1 MLERRALVRT
11 FSTLVLRSNTPRSQL
26 PRSRGTRWSI
36 VNGPSGRGASP
47 HMQVWLCGC
56 VAHLQALLAVFWRS
70 VRSVI
75 TCDRLAGL
83 RGKTRGRECVC
94 VEYVAMRSCRA
105 HVWRPGRPTTTGI
118 LILKAQR
125 RCRRQASQHDHI
137 VTSASL
143 IWQGLHARCLISF
156 GRISCLAY
164 PTPYPVHLQP
174 LATCIRGYGHR
185 LGMADG
191 KLSHYYAQYCTRCG
205 TAWHQ
210 PAQGSFHHH
219 GMAGFGCTVRRFP
232 GMRPCRFMVRCA
244 THDQWGVWKRS
255 AK

>member
-1 MLERRALVRT
+1 MVNCQWA
-11 FSTLVLRSNTPRSQL
+11 QWA
-26 PRSRGTRWSI
+26 WS
-36 VNGPSGRGASP
+36 VATHASVA
-47 HMQVWLCGC
+47 VWLCG
-56 VAHLQALLAVFWRS
+56 S
-70 VRSVI
+70 
-75 TCDRLAGL
+75 LAGAVGCFL
-83 RGKTRGRECVC
+83 EVSE
-94 VEYVAMRSCRA
+94 VV
-105 HVWRPGRPTTTGI
+105 PGRPTTTGI